1 LDVGTSTVSEISN
14 SNDSDPF
21 VMNARTTSI
30 VAVLILAGSVVLL
43 FRRGELLGAGPVSIG
58 FQVIAVLLM
67 LWARVTFGR
76 RSFHAAASPTG
87 GGLVT
92 AGPYRYVRH
101 PIYTAA
107 QFFVWPPAIFRATA
121 PAIAFAILVSI
132 GAIIRMLCEEYL
144 LVRQYPG
151 YLEYAKSTKR
161 MIPYVF

>member
-1 LDVGTSTVSEISN
+1 MQSFVSVLAFALMVAGIAGCFY
-14 SNDSDPF
+14 SDALF
-21 VMNARTTSI
+21 VASPI
-30 VAVLILAGSVVLL
+30 
-43 FRRGELLGAGPVSIG
+43 
-58 FQVIAVLLM
+58 VIALQLFGVLLM

-107 QFFVWPPAIFRATA
+107 QFFVWPPAIYRATA
-121 PAIAFAILVSI
+121 PAILFAVLVSV

-144 LVRQYPG
+144 LVRQYPA
-151 YLEYAKSTKR
+151 YLEYSKSTKR